1 MGRPQT
7 APGPPLGADREP
19 RPPEGAAPS
28 GRRQLGRLPART
40 AARARRRPHH
50 RSVSVRLQVPAAQWG
65 VLQAGPQARGRG
77 PGRLGAGPSAP
88 PNGSELGPPARPGA
102 HCKTPGEGERPS
114 PASGASSPEPHPR
127 GLALLEMGC
136 GRASGLPGACGPR
149 QRSHAPASR
158 APCAESTF
166 GHPPPCE
173 DSGRAGRCSQ
183 HGKRPGPRPLVCELP
198 SPPAGKQ
205 GPAGGWASFLLRSGR
220 SFGRSSHCRP
230 GGASGILEM
239 GES

>member
-114 PASGASSPEPHPR
+114 PASGASSPGPRSPGDGVWPGLRSPWCVRASSEKSRPSLQGPLRRVRIWPSSSLR
-127 GLALLEMGC
+127 GL
-136 GRASGLPGACGPR
+136 GP
-149 QRSHAPASR
+149 
-158 APCAESTF
+158 
-166 GHPPPCE
+166 
-173 DSGRAGRCSQ
+173 AGRCSQ

-198 SPPAGKQ
+198 SPPARKQ